1 MHTSARWVSVLFA
14 AMLTGCGS
22 CSPSGQTTGQPT
34 APAAAPQAPAAP
46 KPAAPAAQ
54 APKAPAAQAPA
65 TAAQPE
71 VDCFVLVDAEPDFGP
86 PPLKVQFET
95 EIDCT
100 GSPVTYSWDFGD
112 GKTGGNEANPSH
124 VYDKAG
130 EYVAVVKVTAPDG
143 GEGEDEIDITADDDL
158 EADEE

>member
-1 MHTSARWVSVLFA
+1 MMHSSTRWVSLLFA

-22 CSPSGQTTGQPT
+22 CSPGGQTTTKPQ
-34 APAAAPQAPAAP
+34 APAAAPQEPAA
-46 KPAAPAAQ
+46 PAAPAAQ
-54 APKAPAAQAPA
+54 APAAQAPA

-130 EYVAVVKVTAPDG
+130 EYVATVKVTAPDG

-158 EADEE
+158 DE

>member
-1 MHTSARWVSVLFA
+1 MHASTVWVSLLLA

-22 CSPSGQTTGQPT
+22 CSGEKTTSQP
-34 APAAAPQAPAAP
+34 APAPQAPAAQQ
-46 KPAAPAAQ
+46 PAAPPAQ
-54 APKAPAAQAPA
+54 APAAPAAQAPA

-124 VYDKAG
+124 VYDKPG
-130 EYVAVVKVTAPDG
+130 EYVAVVKVKAPDG

-158 EADEE
+158 DE

>member
-1 MHTSARWVSVLFA
+1 MIGSRTKWGSLLMA
-14 AMLTGCGS
+14 ALLCGCGS
-22 CSPSGQTTGQPT
+22 CQNTAEKTAP
-34 APAAAPQAPAAP
+34 APAAAPQQQAPATAPAA
-46 KPAAPAAQ
+46 AQ
-54 APKAPAAQAPA
+54 KPAAQAPA

-71 VDCFVLVDAEPDFGP
+71 VDCFVLVDAEPDFGK

-124 VYDKAG
+124 VYEKA
-130 EYVAVVKVTAPDG
+130 
-143 GEGEDEIDITADDDL
+143 
-158 EADEE
+158 